1 MWRIVILLVLGLIL
15 VAPAVAQEG
24 VVWKAEYYDN
34 PYLIGGKKYERQESA
49 INFDWGLGSP
59 SGLPNDNFSIR
70 FTTDA
75 YFAAGTYRFSVMA
88 DDRVRVSIAYAPV
101 IDTFSNPQPGTLLT
115 AEVPLPEG
123 VHKVQVDYRED
134 SQEAY
139 IVFGW
144 AQLTPGSDAPTLPVL
159 FTSSPAL
166 TPNPWQAAYYDN
178 PNLSEPYVFKR
189 DEPSATRTFNT
200 DPPRPGMPAT
210 NYSVRWES
218 IQPLDD
224 GIYQLRVRADDG
236 VRVYLNGNRVID
248 QWHSATGQI
257 YTHTFTVPKGE
268 YRFTVEYY
276 NGTGPG
282 FSEFNLVVL
291 DSRPINQLYTL
302 PASGALGPAQPG
314 HVPLPTGY
322 QITAADAL
330 NIRSGP
336 GTGFGVVGKMPFEA
350 QAVVLGRDASN
361 IWWQIDYNG
370 VVGWVSAR
378 FGRIQPDAN
387 INSIPVTG

>member
-1 MWRIVILLVLGLIL
+1 MRRISLLLVLLLVL
-15 VAPAVAQEG
+15 VAPAVAQDG

-34 PYLIGGKKYERQESA
+34 PYLIGGDKYIRQESA
-49 INFDWGLGSP
+49 VRFDWGLGSP
-59 SGLPNDNFSIR
+59 TDLPDDNFSIR

-75 YFAAGTYRFSVMA
+75 YFTAGTYRFSALA
-88 DDRVRVSIAYAPV
+88 DDRVRVSIAFAPV
-101 IDTFSNPQPGTLLT
+101 IDTFNNPQPGTLLS

-123 VHKVQVDYRED
+123 WHHVQVDYREEIK
-134 SQEAY
+134 EAY
-139 IVFGW
+139 IQFDW
-144 AQLTPGSDAPTLPVL
+144 ALITPGSDAPQLPVL

-178 PNLSEPYVFKR
+178 PNLSEPFRFKR

-200 DPPRPGMPAT
+200 DRPREDMPYD
-210 NYSVRWES
+210 NFSVRWES

-224 GIYQLRVRADDG
+224 GTYQMRVRADDG
-236 VRVYLNGNRVID
+236 VRVYLNGSRVID

-268 YRFTVEYY
+268 YRLTVEYY
-276 NGTGPG
+276 DAGGLG
-282 FSEFNLVVL
+282 FVEFNLVVL
-291 DSRPINQLYTL
+291 DSRPIDQLYTL
-302 PASGALGPAQPG
+302 PGSGSSAPAAPAN
-314 HVPLPTGY
+314 VPPPTGY
-322 QITAADAL
+322 TITAGDTL

-336 GTGFGVVGKMPFEA
+336 GTSFAVVGKMPFEA
-350 QAVVLGRDASN
+350 QAAVLGRDASN

-378 FGRIQPDAN
+378 VGRIQPDAN